1 MACGPRR
8 GLGTTGQM
16 SWKTGGK
23 VMPIGRQMGS
33 IVRAWGGPQQRAAA
47 VLLDLDLAELVE
59 IIDDVLPFENAV
71 RVRGE
76 EIEQL
81 LPQQHGKE
89 AAEDVTA
96 DGRIG
101 LVEDRSRG
109 EQRLGS
115 FEPVLHCQQVPI
127 AQGDLE
133 SGELGVGA

>member
-1 MACGPRR
+1 MRSNQTWPSACSYHAFQMEQPRR
-8 GLGTTGQM
+8 RGEESLDAYNAEYIDCHVG
-16 SWKTGGK
+16 
-23 VMPIGRQMGS
+23 
-33 IVRAWGGPQQRAAA
+33 VRSSARRPSRSTSTS
-47 VLLDLDLAELVE
+47 LRLVE

-71 RVRGE
+71 RARGE
-76 EIEQL
+76 AIEEF

-115 FEPVLHCQQVPI
+115 TNT
-127 AQGDLE
+127 A
-133 SGELGVGA
+133 S